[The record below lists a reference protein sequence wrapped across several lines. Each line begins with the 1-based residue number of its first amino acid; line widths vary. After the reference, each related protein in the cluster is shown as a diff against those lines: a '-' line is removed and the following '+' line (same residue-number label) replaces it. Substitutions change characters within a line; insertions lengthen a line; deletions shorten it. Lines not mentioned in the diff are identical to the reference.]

1 MTRTVNIITAVYIGD
16 TTEYGY
22 EKNKTYG
29 LKLTQDDQFPIV
41 AIGLKEL
48 STEEDGTK
56 QTLVYSTLNN
66 MPGQWDEIRD
76 TMGMRT
82 EETYKRNSCRPLWK
96 FSRQ

>member
-1 MTRTVNIITAVYIGD
+1 MARTVNIITAVYIGD

-41 AIGLKEL
+41 VIGLKEL

-56 QTLVYSTLNN
+56 QRLVYSTLNN
-66 MPGQWDEIRD
+66 MLGHWDEIRD
-76 TMGMRT
+76 TMGMFT
-82 EETYKRNSCRPLWK
+82 EET
-96 FSRQ
+96 